1 MTNAML
7 NIRVIQPRMLSLKM
21 AADYLGIPQK
31 RFPVTCPVTPVAMPG
46 DVKLYDVRDLDKW
59 LDELKGGA
67 DAADDDIIGKLGG
80 ARL

>member
-7 NIRVIQPRMLSLKM
+7 NIRVIQPRMLSLKL
-21 AADYLGIPQK
+21 AADYVGIPQK
-31 RFPVTCPVTPVAMPG
+31 RFPMACPVAPVAMPG

-59 LDELKGGA
+59 LDELKGGT

-80 ARL
+80 TR